1 MKMAM
6 ILKTTNKTHLA
17 LFIWFL
23 GAFFFF
29 CEYFLR
35 VSPSVMLP
43 ELSDRFSITAVGLG
57 ALSAFFYYPYIL
69 MQIPVGMITDKFG
82 PKKVMMFAAFLTGIA
97 CIIFALAHSLT
108 LAIVARMLMGF
119 CGAFAFVG
127 TLRLAINFF
136 TPNIFA
142 MLTGI
147 TQAMGMLGAAVGEAP
162 MSLYVDQ
169 VGVSFAM
176 LSFAG
181 LFFVIG
187 FLMLWLSRYI
197 KAHHLHSAQQTPSLI
212 LHGVKEILRN
222 KGLWANCIFIGCLY
236 GPTTVFAEMWGAS
249 FTESFRGLTHADA
262 AFTTSLIFI
271 GMVFGCP
278 LFGFLN
284 SLCNALYL
292 MRLSALFCL
301 IFMIIIIYVPG
312 LSTFE
317 LQMVYFCYGICN
329 AGIIPSYNRSALLV
343 PRHFSGISL
352 GITNMFSVLLG
363 AISIQIVGILIHIT
377 STPEMQHAHQY
388 PADIYQKIF
397 ILIIALFCVCLALSF
412 KMQTIP
418 SPADNNTIPVH

>member
-1 MKMAM
+1 MKAT
-6 ILKTTNKTHLA
+6 ITTNKVHLS

-43 ELSDRFSITAVGLG
+43 ELSDKFSVTAAGLG

-82 PKKVMMFAAFLTGIA
+82 PKKVMMLAAFITGVA
-97 CIIFALAHSLT
+97 CIIFALANSLT
-108 LAIVARMLMGF
+108 LAIIARMLMVF

-136 TPNIFA
+136 TPSIFA

-162 MSLYVDQ
+162 MSIYVHH
-169 VGVSFAM
+169 VGVEVAM
-176 LSFAG
+176 LSFAI
-181 LFFVIG
+181 LFFIIG
-187 FLMLWLSRYI
+187 LLMLWMSKHNATKQPFAAINNSSKISHGI
-197 KAHHLHSAQQTPSLI
+197 KEVI
-212 LHGVKEILRN
+212 KN
-222 KGLWANCIFIGCLY
+222 KALWLNCLFIGCLY

-249 FTESFRGLTHADA
+249 FTASFRGLTHTDA

-284 SLCNALYL
+284 SICNALQL
-292 MRLSALFCL
+292 MRLSALLCL
-301 IFMIIIIYVPG
+301 ILMIVIIYVPR
-312 LSTFE
+312 LSLLE
-317 LQMVYFCYGICN
+317 LQIIYFCYGICN

-343 PRHFSGISL
+343 PRQYSGIAL

-363 AISIQIVGILIHIT
+363 AICIQLVGILIHLVISNQMQ
-377 STPEMQHAHQY
+377 STHIY
-388 PADIYQKIF
+388 PAEIYQRIF
-397 ILIIALFCVCLALSF
+397 ILIIVLFCICLALSF
-412 KMQTIP
+412 KMKSISKST
-418 SPADNNTIPVH
+418 SLAHVS